1 MLVFVVDDD
10 PAIRNAIS
18 WLLRSRQLQSQCF
31 ASAESFVTYLDS
43 AQYKAH
49 LKLQTPAVLLLDV
62 RMDGMSGLQLF
73 ELLRERGMISALPV
87 IFLTGHAEVAMA
99 VEAVKAGAFDFF
111 EKPLADNRL
120 VDRVMQALAHASA
133 QLAANS
139 TLSDLEKRLRSLTDR
154 EREVMNLI
162 MQGRLNKV
170 IADELS
176 ISMRT
181 VEVHRARIFEKLQVR
196 SAVEMVNLL
205 SKQIP

>member
-1 MLVFVVDDD
+1 MLVFIVDDD
-10 PAIRNAIS
+10 QAIRHAVT
-18 WLLRSRQLQSQCF
+18 WLLRSRQLASESF
-31 ASAESFVTYLDS
+31 ESAESFMSFLSTARYAEHVK
-43 AQYKAH
+43 Q
-49 LKLQTPAVLLLDV
+49 QTPCLLLLDV
-62 RMDGMSGLQLF
+62 RMEGMSGLQLF
-73 ELLRERGMISALPV
+73 EWLRERGTTAVLPV

-120 VDRVMQALAHASA
+120 VDRVMQALAHARSLH
-133 QLAANS
+133 QANAS
-139 TLSDLEKRLRSLTDR
+139 LSDLDRRLRTLTDR

-170 IADELS
+170 IADELA

-205 SKQIP
+205 SKQNT